1 MLPGGKW
8 ELIFDEEGFRAL
20 VHTSADIE
28 PILVEDFLHYQVYV
42 TREGDLASEGQC
54 KGSMVNLTNVMQKY
68 LETTID
74 LEVGPSLACR
84 TFACVQLRWPHFP
97 AARIMWNCK

>member
-1 MLPGGKW
+1 MKKASGHSCIPVRISSPFW
-8 ELIFDEEGFRAL
+8 WRTFSTIRF
-20 VHTSADIE
+20 
-28 PILVEDFLHYQVYV
+28 YV
-42 TREGDLASEGQC
+42 TQEGDLASEGQC

-74 LEVGPSLACR
+74 LEVGLSLACR

-97 AARIMWNCK
+97 AARIMWSCK